1 MKKNKWP
8 YLISEIFL
16 LFFNLALFL
25 SFSLHFFFTF
35 MHFSVEEIDWL
46 IVQLLELKNF
56 IEKNA
61 QMPGS
66 SIGQGKND
74 NAQQQVSLN
83 RSLEFHH

>member
-1 MKKNKWP
+1 
-8 YLISEIFL
+8 
-16 LFFNLALFL
+16 
-25 SFSLHFFFTF
+25 

-74 NAQQQVSLN
+74 NAQQQVSQN
-83 RSLEFHH
+83 PSLKLHH

>member
-1 MKKNKWP
+1 M
-8 YLISEIFL
+8 YC
-16 LFFNLALFL
+16 
-25 SFSLHFFFTF
+25 
-35 MHFSVEEIDWL
+35 SVEEIDWL

-74 NAQQQVSLN
+74 NAQQQVSQN
-83 RSLEFHH
+83 RSLKFPH